1 VTVLE
6 QLAAWFQVNGEA
18 IQGTDPMYP
27 SSDSGAYLTSRNKTV
42 YIIVPSTPPD
52 RTDGTTSQLWAALHG
67 QARHPFVAQDTS
79 NLTLPWFRPN
89 LMRDTLVNVTLL
101 GKGPV
106 AFEMRSEGLV
116 ISHSTNASVAL
127 LRTYFSSNRSVSVSG
142 AGHHRF
148 PSVSSPA
155 HPRKRSLGHGT
166 MRDTR

>member
-1 VTVLE
+1 MLQSSHQWAYDPTSAQKPASEILSNLILLASKNGNYLVNGASLTHSHVAWPPFQTPPPTNSQKSLITLFIHLVAPSPQGPWADTAVTVLE

-79 NLTLPWFRPN
+79 NLTLP
-89 LMRDTLVNVTLL
+89 
-101 GKGPV
+101 
-106 AFEMRSEGLV
+106 
-116 ISHSTNASVAL
+116 
-127 LRTYFSSNRSVSVSG
+127 
-142 AGHHRF
+142 
-148 PSVSSPA
+148 
-155 HPRKRSLGHGT
+155 
-166 MRDTR
+166 